1 MKHNITEKKL
11 ILISAYMNN
20 IADILLSVGET
31 HIEKKIS
38 INGKETKISFDID
51 IPEKEVKNA
60 K

>member
-31 HIEKKIS
+31 HIEKKIA

-51 IPEKEVKNA
+51 IPEK
-60 K
+60 